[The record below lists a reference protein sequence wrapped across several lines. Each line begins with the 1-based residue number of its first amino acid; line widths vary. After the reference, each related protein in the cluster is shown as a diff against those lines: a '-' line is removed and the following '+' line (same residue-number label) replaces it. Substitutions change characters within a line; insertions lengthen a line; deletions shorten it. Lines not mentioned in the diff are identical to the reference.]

1 MLTEAKTKKPTV
13 RLKIGDVLR
22 VPLEDGRFAYI
33 RYVRF
38 DDSGMV
44 VQVSNRISRLPHGME
59 DIGDF
64 SALLFPPV
72 NVGLQYAVRE
82 LGWLRI
88 GNLPI

>member
-1 MLTEAKTKKPTV
+1 
-13 RLKIGDVLR
+13 
-22 VPLEDGRFAYI
+22 
-33 RYVRF
+33 
-38 DDSGMV
+38 
-44 VQVSNRISRLPHGME
+44 ME